1 MKRKIKKTIV
11 ICSSASFYS
20 QVVEVQKQ
28 LKDLGFKVR
37 VPLTVNK
44 MVKSN
49 DFKVETYKTWMERP
63 EDYKRK
69 AYLTKKHF
77 NEVEKGDVVLILNYK
92 KNGKDGYIGGAVL
105 SEIAIDFYLKK
116 PIYILNPIDESSS
129 FKEELYGMF
138 PVILNGDLSKIK

>member
-1 MKRKIKKTIV
+1 MVNKYKKIIV

-28 LKDLGFKVR
+28 LKNLNFKVI
-37 VPLTVNK
+37 VPLIVNK

-77 NEVEKGDVVLILNYK
+77 NEVKKGDVILVLNYK
-92 KNGKDGYIGGAVL
+92 KNGKNGYIGGAVL
-105 SEIAIDFYLKK
+105 SEMAVAFFLPDFIIHQLADLLQICQAKLFFRCKK
-116 PIYILNPIDESSS
+116 TG
-129 FKEELYGMF
+129 K
-138 PVILNGDLSKIK
+138 